1 MRIAFLGD
9 VHGCVQ
15 HAVDAVNRLDVDAA
29 IQVGDLGAYASYA
42 ALPQFD
48 REFIEANP
56 EQGDLFGLLDG
67 SLHLECQLP
76 IYFIT
81 GNHDDAR
88 WLQSLHHK
96 RSAVPIDPLEI
107 FWHVADGSVVE
118 LAGAR
123 VGFLGGV
130 EWPEFD
136 HDIDLDAAAQLAD
149 VDVLV
154 THDGPYGMPEWQ
166 GIKGSVKL
174 RTVIDDLQ
182 PRVHVNGHHHRAD
195 GPRQYG
201 RTTSYALAQLVPPST
216 KQIEDGSIGVLD
228 TQTYEFTYVT

>member
-29 IQVGDLGAYASYA
+29 IQVGDLGAYESYE
-42 ALPQFD
+42 ALSPGD
-48 REFIEANP
+48 REFVDAYP
-56 EQGDLFGLLDG
+56 EQGDIFGLFDG
-67 SLHLECQLP
+67 SLHLESRLP
-76 IYFIT
+76 IYFVT

-107 FWHVADGSVVE
+107 FWHVADGTVVD
-118 LAGAR
+118 LAGVR

-130 EWPEFD
+130 EWLEYD
-136 HDIDLDAAAQLAD
+136 HDIDLDAAARLVE

-154 THDGPYGMPEWQ
+154 THDGPYGMPACQ
-166 GIKGSVKL
+166 GIEGSVKL
-174 RTVIDDLQ
+174 RKVIDDLQ
-182 PRVHVNGHHHRAD
+182 PRMHVYGHYHRAD
-195 GPRQYG
+195 GPRRYG
-201 RTTSYALAQLVPPST
+201 RTTSYGLAQLVPPGTASVA
-216 KQIEDGSIGVLD
+216 DGSIGVLD
-228 TQTYEFTYVT
+228 AETFDFHYR